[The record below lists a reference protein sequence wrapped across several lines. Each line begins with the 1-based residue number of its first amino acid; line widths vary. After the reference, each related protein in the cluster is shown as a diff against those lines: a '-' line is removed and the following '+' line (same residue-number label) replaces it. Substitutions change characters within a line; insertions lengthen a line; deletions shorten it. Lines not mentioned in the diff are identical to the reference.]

1 MEIWETLK
9 NDPIV
14 GAERLVAEYG
24 DRLFSAAL
32 MLSQDSHSAEELV
45 SRTICQAVVKVGLF
59 DPAYS
64 FWNWLYTILLNF
76 YRTDMRKCRAEVADD
91 PDFVEEHYDTSD
103 TPDARLSAVDA
114 ELMRE
119 AVARLPPSLRIVV
132 LLRYFEDRT
141 LDEIVQ
147 ITGAPSGTVK
157 VRLHRAR
164 AQLNR
169 ILSALFGKE
178 EGRQ

>member
-9 NDPIV
+9 NDPV
-14 GAERLVAEYG
+14 TGAERLVAEYG
-24 DRLFSAAL
+24 DRLFSAAF
-32 MLSQDSHSAEELV
+32 MLSQDRHSAEELV

-59 DPAYS
+59 DPSYS

-76 YRTDMRKCRAEVADD
+76 FRTDLRKCRAEVADD
-91 PDFVEEHYDTSD
+91 PDFVEEHYDPAD

-119 AVARLPPSLRIVV
+119 AVARLPPSLRVVV

-169 ILSALFGKE
+169 ILSSLFGKE
-178 EGRQ
+178 EGGQ